1 MVTQLKNVLVVD
13 GTGWFPYW
21 GDILIEDDTIKDII
35 SGENIIIREEKN
47 FDRTVNFKRG
57 EKPGA
62 YAFVAVGDGPF
73 TKADYEKL
81 VDDIMKDMGTG
92 MKLGK
97 AYRKQTGYG
106 LGQREYMVAGMKAN
120 LIVLDKETKKIAMSF
135 ADGKEL

>member
-81 VDDIMKDMGTG
+81 VDDIMNPLCG
-92 MKLGK
+92 M
-97 AYRKQTGYG
+97 RFRS
-106 LGQREYMVAGMKAN
+106 QR
-120 LIVLDKETKKIAMSF
+120 LIRRRASRPPSRASPRQGRRPKCARRPPRSTLRAS
-135 ADGKEL
+135 G